1 MNKILRNLALSI
13 FLVISLIAVGSI
25 VTAFSFSA
33 ITPAPQSHV
42 QNTTEDKLI
51 VLSNF
56 ASNDTTGYFKACN
69 NSELVTSLVGSG
81 HLTNFSFHPAAG
93 FVGTSVCNITA
104 TNSTSNL
111 SQSVSIAVAAHN
123 ADVTLTSPS
132 NLLWLKNLSS
142 SISNTFTVTNFGN
155 VALSVNLLA
164 ENWADAANA
173 SNTISNSVV
182 ALNTTS
188 FNLAVGESK
197 PVSVTLA
204 GISNAQKTANYTSK
218 VNVTYN
224 SSSANKTES
233 VNLALHV
240 RDAVTQLTL
249 PTSFRLG
256 IDTQSLGSNASANLT
271 IQNTGD
277 TVLANVAVFS
287 TADAKY
293 NIAFSLNNVNFTNTL
308 NFSTINPGETKSAIV
323 KGVIPVDLIAG
334 TKTDIGDLIITSPNI
349 TGNTSITD
357 FYVQPVSKLS
367 VEEVE
372 VTFTD
377 IQNREKTDEMTL
389 TGDRI
394 NDVQAGKPLRI
405 KVRLKNDFTDAE
417 DIGIQDIDVT
427 ATIED
432 IDDEDDLDEEVSDI
446 DINAENTESV
456 DLNFV
461 VPIDT
466 EKDVYD
472 VTIEAEGRDESSK
485 ARHKVVF
492 KFTVEV
498 DRKDHELEIKKMNL
512 LDSQLSCKRNTL
524 LDVEIA
530 NIGSKEEDEAALEI
544 TNADLGINYK
554 KTGIELSNDYKETD
568 SKARFSVPISLKDT
582 LKAGTYPIR
591 AKLFFSNTILDD
603 IRDVQLVV
611 QECNPQ
617 AQNQSAA
624 QQQTTQQTQQQTAQS
639 QQNAQAGQQ
648 QDTQKQTTATQAEE
662 GKEPVF
668 IDEEKFSLKDSSFY
682 VPVLVVGF
690 LLGLGTVTVLVS
702 MLLMPKH

>member
-25 VTAFSFSA
+25 VNAFSFST
-33 ITPAPQSHV
+33 ITPTPQSHV

-56 ASNDTTGYFKACN
+56 VSNDTTGYFKACN

-81 HLTNFSFHPAAG
+81 HLTNFTFHPAAG

-111 SQSVSIAVAAHN
+111 SQLINIAVAVHD
-123 ADVTLTSPS
+123 ADVTLTTPS

-142 SISNTFTVTNFGN
+142 SIFNTFTVTNFGN

-164 ENWADAANA
+164 ENFIDVANA

-197 PVSVTLA
+197 PVLVTVT

-224 SSSANKTES
+224 SNSANKTES

-277 TVLANVAVFS
+277 TVLTNVVVFS

-293 NIAFSLNNVNFTNTL
+293 KIAFSLNNVNFTNTL
-308 NFSTINPGETKSAIV
+308 NFSTLNPGETKSAIV

-367 VEEVE
+367 IEEVE

-417 DIGIQDIDVT
+417 DIEIQDIDVT
-427 ATIED
+427 ATIEN

-446 DINAENTESV
+446 DLNAENTESV

-530 NIGSKEEDEAALEI
+530 NIGSKEEDEATLEI
-544 TNADLGINYK
+544 TNTDLGINYK
-554 KTGIELSNDYKETD
+554 KTVELSNDYKETD

-591 AKLFFSNTILDD
+591 AKLFFSDTILDD

-624 QQQTTQQTQQQTAQS
+624 QQQTTQQTEQQITQS
-639 QQNAQAGQQ
+639 QQNVQSAQQ
-648 QDTQKQTTATQAEE
+648 QQAPQKQTATQAEE

-668 IDEEKFSLKDSSFY
+668 IDEEKFSLKDSNFY